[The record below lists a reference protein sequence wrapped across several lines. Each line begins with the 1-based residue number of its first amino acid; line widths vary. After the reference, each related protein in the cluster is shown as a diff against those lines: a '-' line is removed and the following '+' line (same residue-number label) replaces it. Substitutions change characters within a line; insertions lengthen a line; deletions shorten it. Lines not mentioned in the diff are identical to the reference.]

1 MKIKEPEFTYNSCS
15 QLVGLKRKLIASIE
29 KEEDVEVLLQY
40 ASVMKQ
46 KQVVSPKS
54 DEVYF
59 AKLEERVW
67 MSERYFYAV
76 LFHRRRI
83 GCGN

>member
-15 QLVGLKRKLIASIE
+15 QLAGLKRKLIASIE

-46 KQVVSPKS
+46 KQVVSPS
-54 DEVYF
+54 QPE
-59 AKLEERVW
+59 
-67 MSERYFYAV
+67 
-76 LFHRRRI
+76 I
-83 GCGN
+83 

>member
-59 AKLEERVW
+59 ANW
-67 MSERYFYAV
+67 
-76 LFHRRRI
+76 RR
-83 GCGN
+83 GMDV

>member
-15 QLVGLKRKLIASIE
+15 QLAGLKRKPIASIE

-40 ASVMKQ
+40 VSVMKQ
-46 KQVVSPKS
+46 VVGPKS
-54 DEVYF
+54 GEVYF
-59 AKLEERVW
+59 AKLE
-67 MSERYFYAV
+67 ERYFYAV